1 MMLKFLAETAQET
14 YFTGLNGANTTRKEA
29 KTKQAP
35 KVNSNK

>member
-1 MMLKFLAETAQET
+1 MMLKFLAETAQES
-14 YFTGLNGANTTRKEA
+14 YFTGLNGGNTTRKEA